1 MPNSADLK
9 AEPRHMARALQLAAR
24 GRSSTHPNP
33 RVGCVIVRDGQV
45 VGEGFHCRAGGPH
58 AEVLALKD
66 AGEAA
71 KGADVYVTLE
81 PCSHTGRT
89 GPCVKALIDAKVGR
103 VIAAMRDPNPKVAG
117 QGLEQLRAAGIP
129 VVVGL
134 MQTAARRLNQGFVHR
149 HETGRPLVRLKL
161 AASLD
166 GRTAMA
172 TGESQWITAE
182 PARADVH
189 RLRADTGAILTGSAT
204 VRADNPAMTVRL
216 ALPDDH
222 PEDHWRQPT
231 RVVIDSRLLSPTKAK
246 IWLPGARR
254 IVLTAV
260 TDPIKREA
268 LERQGVEVMVLPPAA
283 DGSVP
288 LDKALQTLAACDIN
302 ELLLE
307 CGPRLAGAFL
317 QAQLVDELV
326 LYQAPMLMGDAAR
339 PLASLP
345 GIERL
350 KDSLRLEWLSV
361 RSVGPDLRIVARP
374 VYGAS

>member
-1 MPNSADLK
+1 MPNSPDLK
-9 AEPRHMARALQLAAR
+9 SEPRYMARALQLAAR
-24 GRSSTHPNP
+24 GRTSTHPNP
-33 RVGCVIVRDGQV
+33 RVGCVIVRDGEI
-45 VGEGFHCRAGGPH
+45 VGEAFHCRAGQPH
-58 AEVLALKD
+58 AEVLALQA
-66 AGEAA
+66 AGERAR
-71 KGADVYVTLE
+71 GADVYVTLE

-89 GPCVKALIDAKVGR
+89 GPCVQALIQAKVGR

-189 RLRADTGAILTGSAT
+189 RLRAETGAILTGSAT

-216 ALPDDH
+216 PLPDDH

-231 RVVIDSRLLSPTKAK
+231 RLVIDSRLLSPTKAK
-246 IWLPGARR
+246 IWQPGARR

-268 LERQGVEVMVLPPAA
+268 LERQGVEVVVLPPAA

-288 LDKALQTLAACDIN
+288 LDKALQTIAACDIN

-350 KDSLRLEWLSV
+350 SDSLRLEWLSV
-361 RSVGPDLRIVARP
+361 RPVGPDLRIVARP
-374 VYGAS
+374 RYRAA

>member
-1 MPNSADLK
+1 MPHSTEFAAD
-9 AEPRHMARALQLAAR
+9 PRFMGRALQLAAR
-24 GRSSTHPNP
+24 GRATSHPNP
-33 RVGCVIVRDGQV
+33 RVGCVVVKGGVI
-45 VGEGFHCRAGGPH
+45 VGEGFHLRAGEAH
-58 AEVLALKD
+58 AEVLALKA
-66 AGEAA
+66 AGDKAE
-71 KGADVYVTLE
+71 GADVYVSLE

-89 GPCVKALIDAKVGR
+89 GPCVEALLQAKVGR

-117 QGLEQLRAAGIP
+117 QGLEKLRAAGIP

-134 MQTAARRLNQGFVHR
+134 MQTAARELNRAFVHR
-149 HETGRPLVRLKL
+149 HETGRPFVRLKL

-172 TGESQWITAE
+172 SGESQWITDE
-182 PARADVH
+182 PARQDVH
-189 RLRADTGAILTGSAT
+189 RLRAESGAILTGSAT

-216 ALPDDH
+216 PVPDDH
-222 PEDHWRQPT
+222 PQPQWRQPT
-231 RVVIDSRLLSPTKAK
+231 RLVIDSRLLSPVKAK
-246 IWLPGARR
+246 IWEPGARR

-260 TDPIKREA
+260 NDPIKRDA
-268 LERQGVEVMVLPPAA
+268 LERMGVEVLTLPPAD

-288 LDKALQTLAACDIN
+288 LSAALQTIAACDIN

-345 GIERL
+345 GLDRL
-350 KDSLRLEWLSV
+350 GDAVRLEWQSV
-361 RSVGPDLRIVARP
+361 RKVGKDLRIVATPR
-374 VYGAS
+374 YGSR